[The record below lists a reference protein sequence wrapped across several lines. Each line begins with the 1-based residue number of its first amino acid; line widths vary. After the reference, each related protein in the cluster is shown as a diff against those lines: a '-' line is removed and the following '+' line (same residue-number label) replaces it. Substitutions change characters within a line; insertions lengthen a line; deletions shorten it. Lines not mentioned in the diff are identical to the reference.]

1 MKSVTSGSAPPLW
14 HAHKRTLVHSTVSCC
29 RIVHLEPDHA
39 PTGAM
44 ACASAGDTTAA
55 DSGVTAASDGL
66 LRRVATDR
74 ASRTTNTGAL
84 PTRHSTVKVAA
95 WMLSPAAADSLT
107 TLGAQPLFKVATRA
121 CNALWRGWRERER
134 ASEASSMWNKGY
146 DVPRA
151 WPRRMS
157 YWAAAPHL
165 HVNA

>member
-1 MKSVTSGSAPPLW
+1 MRVSPVDSPLW
-14 HAHKRTLVHSTVSCC
+14 HAHKRTLVHSMVSCC

-66 LRRVATDR
+66 LRRVATDS

-84 PTRHSTVKVAA
+84 PTRHSTVNVAA
-95 WMLSPAAADSLT
+95 WMLSRAAADSLT
-107 TLGAQPLFKVATRA
+107 TLGAQSLFKAATRP
-121 CNALWRGWRERER
+121 CNALWRGLER
-134 ASEASSMWNKGY
+134 AGETKRGKQYVEQGLRCAKCLATENGLL
-146 DVPRA
+146 
-151 WPRRMS
+151 
-157 YWAAAPHL
+157 AAAPHL